1 MHTLRAYDPSSVG
14 PFRLLGRLGGDGLG
28 QVYLGE
34 GPGDRR
40 VAVKVVHPG
49 IAHDEQF
56 RTRLARAVDLAARV
70 TAPWTAAVV
79 DADPDAPQ
87 PWLAT
92 EYVPGPSLDQ
102 AVASTGVLPP
112 GAVHLLA
119 LRLAEALAGIHGAGQ
134 LHGDVKPS
142 NVLLAT
148 DGPRLLDF
156 GIAQAVEGTRMT
168 STGMTAGSAFMSP
181 EQADGAEIGPASDVF
196 SLGAVIVFAAAG
208 RAPADLGTVAEPVR
222 GLVARCVAHDPAAR
236 PSAAE
241 LVAAL
246 GPEPAPGPA
255 GGLPPVAAAVP
266 PRYADAAAHPVP
278 TPPVAAGP
286 PAEPAAVPAGG
297 APAGG
302 TSRGARIGR
311 RALLT
316 AVALVGLGGV
326 GAAAA
331 GYWSMRPQ
339 PAVRWT
345 YTASGP
351 ALAVVT
357 DGATVYAKGA
367 DSAVT
372 AVDAATGQA
381 RWTHQLGQPLDEDAG
396 SLVVVA
402 GPTVYTSD
410 GLSTYAIDAASGARR
425 WVADTG
431 ELLAAD
437 PTTVLCT
444 GVDQQRRRIVTA
456 VDPATG
462 ERRWTGRLGDIG
474 LGAGAPPELAAL
486 SAGGAHLVGGGTLV
500 TLDPVTGAPLWSRPV
515 TGDAVAG
522 GLVATPDSVFLTDP
536 SSNSSTPPPVLALD
550 VRTGDERWVVE
561 GSTDPDF
568 APRLVT
574 GEIVYSIGSSEV
586 AAFETATGRQRW
598 TWSDEEERNEPL
610 APDNAWNLS
619 GPAAVGDTLVV
630 LADTTPAGSRDSHQC
645 VVIALD
651 TGSGTSRWRLELPP
665 LVLATTDTTFRKAGP
680 VTTADGSVVV
690 SVGAELYAIAA

>member
-34 GPGDRR
+34 GPGERW
-40 VAVKVVHPG
+40 VTVKVVHPG

-56 RTRLARAVDLAARV
+56 RARFARAVDLGARM

-102 AVASTGVLPP
+102 AVAGTGVLPP
-112 GAVHLLA
+112 DAVHLLA
-119 LRLAEALAGIHGAGQ
+119 LRLAQALAGMHGAGL

-142 NVLLAT
+142 NVQLAA
-148 DGPRLLDF
+148 DGPRLIDF
-156 GIAQAVEGTRMT
+156 GIAQAVDGTRMT
-168 STGMTAGSAFMSP
+168 STGMTDGSAFMSP

-196 SLGAVIVFAAAG
+196 SLGAVIVFAAVG
-208 RAPADLGTVAEPVR
+208 RAPADFGTLNEPVR
-222 GLVARCVAHDPAAR
+222 GLVARCLAREPADR
-236 PSAAE
+236 PTAAE

-246 GPEPAPGPA
+246 GPEPAPRA
-255 GGLPPVAAAVP
+255 EGGLPPAAAALP
-266 PRYADAAAHPVP
+266 PRYAGAAARPVP
-278 TPPVAAGP
+278 IPPEAARPPTEPALP
-286 PAEPAAVPAGG
+286 PAEGLPAK
-297 APAGG
+297 G
-302 TSRGARIGR
+302 TSRGGRIGR

-331 GYWSMRPQ
+331 GYWPMRPQ

-345 YTASGP
+345 YTAGG
-351 ALAVVT
+351 AVLAIVT
-357 DGATVYAKGA
+357 DGATVFAKGA
-367 DSAVT
+367 NSAVS
-372 AVDAATGQA
+372 AIDAATGQA
-381 RWTHQLGQPLDEDAG
+381 RWTHELGQPLDEGAG
-396 SLVVVA
+396 SLVVT

-410 GLSTYAIDAASGARR
+410 GLSTYAIDAASGSRR

-431 ELLAAD
+431 DLLAAD

-462 ERRWTGRLGDIG
+462 DRRWTGRLEDIG
-474 LGAGAPPELAAL
+474 LGAGSPPELAAL
-486 SAGGAHLVGGGTLV
+486 SGGGAHLVGGGTLV
-500 TLDPVTGAPLWSRPV
+500 TLDHSTGATLWSRPV

-522 GLVATPDSVFLTDP
+522 GLVATPDSLFLTDP

-550 VRTGDERWVVE
+550 VRTGDERWIVE

-568 APRLVT
+568 APRLVD
-574 GEIVYSIGSSEV
+574 GGVVYSIGSAEV
-586 AAFETATGRQRW
+586 AAFEVPTGRQRW

-665 LVLATTDTTFRKAGP
+665 LVLAPTEATFLKAGP
-680 VTTADGSVVV
+680 VATADGSVVV
-690 SVGAELYAIAA
+690 SVGPELYAITA